1 MQPCL
6 PKASTIGLVEEADLR
21 FLDVRHVARST
32 KPPKLWS
39 TTSFGQCATCSKK
52 YKTTQGFCQR
62 MQDRVFGPTFKA
74 ERQYLRFHYGL
85 GEKIYEFEYRVP
97 DQHLDSWELKPV
109 NMESAAG
116 DPDFKNRFLPC
127 KRYSI
132 KKKTVCSL
140 WCTVRVGARSG
151 GIGSMVPPAV

>member
-1 MQPCL
+1 MGGKTKAQKAHAPC
-6 PKASTIGLVEEADLR
+6 R
-21 FLDVRHVARST
+21 MDVKRAWR
-32 KPPKLWS
+32 KN
-39 TTSFGQCATCSKK
+39 
-52 YKTTQGFCQR
+52 
-62 MQDRVFGPTFKA
+62 
-74 ERQYLRFHYGL
+74 GL
-85 GEKIYEFEYRVP
+85 GEKKEEFEYRVP

-140 WCTVRVGARSG
+140 WRTVRVGARSG